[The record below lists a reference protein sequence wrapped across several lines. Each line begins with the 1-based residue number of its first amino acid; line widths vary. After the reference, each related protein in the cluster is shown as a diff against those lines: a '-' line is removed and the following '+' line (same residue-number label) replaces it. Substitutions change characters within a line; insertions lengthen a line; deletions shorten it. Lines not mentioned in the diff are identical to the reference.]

1 LPVQRTTTTS
11 VWRVAL
17 PHKPQEEAASRSAC
31 RNLPLL
37 YTAPVVLRKAGP
49 HLAVCS
55 DERRTLVR
63 VRITFLFLPV
73 CAVFLVL
80 TLSACSFSASS
91 ANISSAKMARDQ
103 DGKKPTETFSPNE
116 QFYCIAELSNAPDD
130 TKVKAVWT
138 AVKVEGADP
147 NTNIDEAKT
156 TSGSGQLQFN
166 LSNQGPWPTGDYKV
180 DLYLNDA
187 KEPTKTLAFKVE

>member
-1 LPVQRTTTTS
+1 
-11 VWRVAL
+11 
-17 PHKPQEEAASRSAC
+17 
-31 RNLPLL
+31 
-37 YTAPVVLRKAGP
+37 LRKAGP

-116 QFYCIAELSNAPDD
+116 QFYCIVELSNAPKD
-130 TKVKAVWT
+130 TKVRAVWT
-138 AVKVEGADP
+138 AVKAEGAEP
-147 NTNIDEAKT
+147 NTEIDEAKT

-166 LSNQGPWPTGDYKV
+166 LSNEGPWPTGDYKV
-180 DLYLNDA
+180 DLYLNDT
-187 KEPTKTLAFKVE
+187 KKPTKTLTFEVQ